1 MDEHAQQD
9 LVKYPYIG
17 EMMIIPID
25 GVLTYYGHVIVSHG
39 RGVYTNPCKT
49 EEAAKLAAEQILEE
63 FMNRR

>member
-1 MDEHAQQD
+1 M
-9 LVKYPYIG
+9 VTYPYIG

-25 GVLTYYGHVIVSHG
+25 GVLTYYGHVIVSQG

>member
-1 MDEHAQQD
+1 MVEIT
-9 LVKYPYIG
+9 YPYIG

-25 GVLTYYGHVIVSHG
+25 GVLTYYGHVIVSQG

>member
-1 MDEHAQQD
+1 MVEIT
-9 LVKYPYIG
+9 YPYIG

-25 GVLTYYGHVIVSHG
+25 GVLTYYGHVLVSQG